1 MFEAMLNKFWGEC
14 LFSTNIFMQ
23 LIFILHRFMHFSNR
37 ARLHLLL
44 HTCILLFKFS
54 VYGKVK
60 WLWVCCELFA
70 WLWLILMLLFSV
82 RPNSF
87 VIITANRVI
96 HCNSDTPEE
105 MHHWISLL
113 QKPKGESK
121 VDGQEFLVRGERK
134 YMQLCV
140 KLIFCL

>member
-1 MFEAMLNKFWGEC
+1 
-14 LFSTNIFMQ
+14 
-23 LIFILHRFMHFSNR
+23 
-37 ARLHLLL
+37 
-44 HTCILLFKFS
+44 
-54 VYGKVK
+54 
-60 WLWVCCELFA
+60 
-70 WLWLILMLLFSV
+70 MLLFSG

-121 VDGQEFLVRGERK
+121 VDGQEFLVRGKRK
-134 YMQLCV
+134 CMPLQHV
-140 KLIFCL
+140 KLVFHL